1 MWTRAEL
8 KDRAKTVLN
17 RNYGKMLVI
26 SLVSMFAGWG
36 AIGFNF
42 SVPTRSDLEEFR
54 RMGENG
60 GHNND
65 VLTLMIGIFTVMLA
79 FGLVISL
86 IQIAIVIF
94 LSNPLR
100 VSINRFMLC
109 ARVRDNA
116 SLSELGY
123 GFKYSYGNIVKVMFL
138 KSLYEFLWGLLFVI
152 PGIIKSYEYYM
163 IPYLLAENPD
173 LTAEEA
179 FAQSKQMMDGE
190 KWKTFVLGLSFIGW
204 IFLSMCTCYLVIFFF
219 VLPYM
224 LLTYTELYA
233 VLKQKL
239 YGPYQGYGQMA
250 YQGFGNPGYGNQGY
264 NNSGYDQGYNQGFEN
279 PGYNNQGNNSNYNPY
294 YNQEYNPGY
303 NQNYNQGY
311 NQNYTQNYNQGYN
324 QNNNQNYGQNPGQ
337 NGNQDNGPK
346 Q

>member
-17 RNYGKMLVI
+17 RNYGKMIVI
-26 SLVSMFAGWG
+26 SLVSIFAGG
-36 AIGFNF
+36 AISFNF
-42 SVPTRSDLEEFR
+42 NYSIPTRSDFEEFER
-54 RMGENG
+54 AFESGSLNK
-60 GHNND
+60 D
-65 VLTLMIGIFTVMLA
+65 VLTLMISIFTVMLA
-79 FGLVISL
+79 FGLVLNL

-100 VSINRFMLC
+100 VSLNRFMLC
-109 ARVRDNA
+109 ARVRDDA

-138 KSLYEFLWGLLFVI
+138 KSLYEFLWGLLLVI
-152 PGIIKSYEYYM
+152 PGIIKSYEYLM
-163 IPYLLAENPD
+163 IPYLLAENPN

-190 KWKTFVLGLSFIGW
+190 KWKAFVLGLSFFGW
-204 IFLSMCTCYLVIFFF
+204 IFLSMCTCYLLLILYV
-219 VLPYM
+219 VPYM
-224 LLTYTELYA
+224 LLTNTELYA

-239 YGPYQGYGQMA
+239 YGSYQGYGQMA
-250 YQGFGNPGYGNQGY
+250 YQGFG
-264 NNSGYDQGYNQGFEN
+264 N

-311 NQNYTQNYNQGYN
+311 NQNYTQNYNQGYD
-324 QNNNQNYGQNPGQ
+324 QNYNQGYEQNPGQ
-337 NGNQDNGPK
+337 NGNQDSGPK

>member
-17 RNYGKMLVI
+17 HNYGKMIVI
-26 SLVSMFAGWG
+26 SLVSIFANGT
-36 AIGFNF
+36 IGLNFNI
-42 SVPTRSDLEEFR
+42 PTESDLEEFR

-60 GHNND
+60 GVNKD
-65 VLTLMIGIFTVMLA
+65 VLTLMLGIFTVMLA
-79 FGLVISL
+79 FALVLSL
-86 IQIAIVIF
+86 IQVAVVIF

-109 ARVRDNA
+109 ARVRDDA
-116 SLSELGY
+116 SLNELGY

-190 KWKTFVLGLSFIGW
+190 KWKAFVLGLSFLGW
-204 IFLSMCTCYLVIFFF
+204 YILSMYTCHILAFLYVI
-219 VLPYM
+219 PYQF
-224 LLTYTELYA
+224 LTFTELYA
-233 VLKQKL
+233 VLKQKI

-250 YQGFGNPGYGNQGY
+250 YQGYDNQ
-264 NNSGYDQGYNQGFEN
+264 
-279 PGYNNQGNNSNYNPY
+279 GYNNQGNNSNYNPY

-311 NQNYTQNYNQGYN
+311 NQNYSQNYNQGYDQNYN
-324 QNNNQNYGQNPGQ
+324 QGYGQNPGQ